1 MSITPAVLA
10 LQHNLEFRGNFML
23 NFVQTADWILGGNF
37 PASVATAAD
46 KNTVT
51 AYMSDVYQ
59 GKADLNAQV
68 RAMLA
73 QTAIQDKINSAEGV
87 AGAYSIMQSQVR
99 ANLKYIAGCKPVY

>member
-1 MSITPAVLA
+1 MAITSAVVA
-10 LQHNLEFRGNFML
+10 LEHNLEFRGFVRINFI
-23 NFVQTADWILGGNF
+23 QTADWILGGNF
-37 PASVATAAD
+37 PATVTTPAD

-87 AGAYSIMQSQVR
+87 AGAESIMQAQVR